1 MLFPAFLSFLSLVR
15 PLAAAMTLAQDSRH
29 HHYYG
34 SSLRSLEQQQ
44 NEQGNSTF
52 PAVGDVVC
60 IEGHVMVSV
69 NVMHRRTS
77 KQTNKQRL
85 TFVWS
90 FFFCVERFSFLRLST
105 QDFYCINRGTLLD
118 KPSIRTLSPRGPL
131 EHSVHCLIDGTYL
144 ACCFQVMPMTMTTRK
159 R

>member
-77 KQTNKQRL
+77 KQANKQTKRAKSNVL
-85 TFVWS
+85 LLS
-90 FFFCVERFSFLRLST
+90 GLFFSASNVSLSYVCPHRIFTASIEVPCWTNPPFERCRPE
-105 QDFYCINRGTLLD
+105 DRWNIRYIVLLMV
-118 KPSIRTLSPRGPL
+118 RT
-131 EHSVHCLIDGTYL
+131 
-144 ACCFQVMPMTMTTRK
+144 
-159 R
+159 